1 MKSHE
6 YGVKFTVNNFI
17 DIFIMVKALKR
28 IFNECKFKKTFQC
41 IFIRCLWAN
50 YREIITV
57 KNGIPEKWKNNSS
70 KI

>member
-28 IFNECKFKKTFQC
+28 IFNECEFKEHTNVY
-41 IFIRCLWAN
+41 LYAV
-50 YREIITV
+50 Y
-57 KNGIPEKWKNNSS
+57 G
-70 KI
+70 